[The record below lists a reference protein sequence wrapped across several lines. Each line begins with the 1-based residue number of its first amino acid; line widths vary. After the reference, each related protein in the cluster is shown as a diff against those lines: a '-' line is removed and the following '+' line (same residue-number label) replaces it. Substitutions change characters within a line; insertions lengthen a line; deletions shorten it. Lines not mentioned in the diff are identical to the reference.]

1 MWKRKGDIGKGNE
14 ERKRVVL
21 IRSRVGQ
28 VGLVKGREMD
38 DEREE
43 KRVMRAACLEE
54 RCSVN
59 REGAGGMEK

>member
-1 MWKRKGDIGKGNE
+1 M
-14 ERKRVVL
+14 L

-54 RCSVN
+54 KCSVN